1 MKLRVPL
8 YCLLGALPMLMP
20 AMGAGHPVWWLLS
33 GIVMASAFVP
43 VAMFGPCRPLAR
55 FAVIALV
62 LLIVSEFCTLTEA
75 YFFIPSYR
83 PQALRDFAGGTV
95 MYLIT
100 AVWLALLASLL
111 KLNRQSEHTVQHRG
125 TLGTIVMLL
134 AAGFAYLLCYLVF
147 GGITYQFF
155 TKVYYPDPSQLVGNL
170 GVWFWV
176 MEWGRGVLMTLAVL
190 PVIHTLRM
198 SRMQSAIVVGMLIWI
213 TGGLAPLIPPNPMM
227 VTAQRMIH
235 IVEILTQNAPL
246 GIIAVLLL
254 RPKQISASRQTASA
268 ATATS

>member
-1 MKLRVPL
+1 MKLRVLL
-8 YCLLGALPMLMP
+8 YCLLGGLPMLIS
-20 AMGAGHPVWWLLS
+20 AMGAGHPGWWLLS

-43 VAMFGPCRPLAR
+43 VALFGPRRPLAQ
-55 FAVIALV
+55 FGVIALA
-62 LLIVSEFCTLTEA
+62 LLIVSVFCTLTEA

-83 PQALRDFAGGTV
+83 QQAVRDFTGGAV
-95 MYLIT
+95 VYLIT
-100 AVWLALLASLL
+100 AAWLALLASVL
-111 KLNRQSEHTVQHRG
+111 KLNRQSEPTVQHRG
-125 TLGTIVMLL
+125 ALGTIVMLL
-134 AAGFAYLLCYLVF
+134 VAGFAYLLCYLVF

-170 GVWFWV
+170 GVWFWI
-176 MEWGRGVLMTLAVL
+176 MEWGRGVLMALAVL
-190 PVIHTLRM
+190 PVIYTLRM
-198 SRMQSAIVVGMLIWI
+198 SRMQSAIAVGTLIWI

-235 IVEILTQNAPL
+235 VVEILTQNAPL

-254 RPKQISASRQTASA
+254 RPKQMSASRQTVSA